1 MPYEDDYDYDY
12 YDNICTTGRNYGDCY
27 CADCREARA
36 KAEQEEM
43 RKLVEQYRPD
53 NKVGNLTL
61 FNFFYQKPSEGHKR
75 MDNRVAITIEG
86 IVETRGLMDGR
97 NLNLIQN
104 LGDYFAYLDT
114 LKDSGLINMGE
125 GASHLRHNFSELSK
139 QEAKEVCVLWVQSFE
154 IEEQEWKRKAEQK
167 RIEEHKRKNGR

>member
-1 MPYEDDYDYDY
+1 MSY
-12 YDNICTTGRNYGDCY
+12 YNDCGCY
-27 CADCREARA
+27 ACEASIEREREEE

-43 RKLVEQYRPD
+43 RELVKQYRPD

-61 FNFFYQKPSEGHKR
+61 FNFFYQKSLARRKST
-75 MDNRVAITIEG
+75 DNRIASAIEE
-86 IVETRGLMDGR
+86 IVETRGFLDGR

-104 LGDYFAYLDT
+104 LGDYFAYLDA
-114 LKDSGLINMGE
+114 LLDSKLINMVE
-125 GASHLRHNFSELSK
+125 VKVVPHLQHNFPELDRR
-139 QEAKEVCVLWVQSFE
+139 EAGEVHWVWVRNLD

>member
-1 MPYEDDYDYDY
+1 
-12 YDNICTTGRNYGDCY
+12 
-27 CADCREARA
+27 
-36 KAEQEEM
+36 
-43 RKLVEQYRPD
+43 
-53 NKVGNLTL
+53 
-61 FNFFYQKPSEGHKR
+61 

-167 RIEEHKRKNGR
+167 RIEEHKRRNGR

>member
-1 MPYEDDYDYDY
+1 MSY
-12 YDNICTTGRNYGDCY
+12 YDDC
-27 CADCREARA
+27 DCHACEASLWREREEE

-61 FNFFYQKPSEGHKR
+61 FNFFYQKSLARRKST
-75 MDNRVAITIEG
+75 DNRIASAIEE
-86 IVETRGLMDGR
+86 IVETRGFLDGR